1 MSHHDQSLRRIGEP
15 GGVRRRRTARLN
27 TALEDTMVRR
37 ALVGVAIAIAV
48 AGSAQANNAATFS
61 LVAASFKNAG
71 GNYDFMP
78 QMKKELDL
86 RGVPYTDR
94 QLLEIAR
101 GCEAK
106 AKSLGTRARPQ
117 TITCADDEVAFQIR
131 LID

>member
-1 MSHHDQSLRRIGEP
+1 
-15 GGVRRRRTARLN
+15 
-27 TALEDTMVRR
+27 MVRR

-61 LVAASFKNAG
+61 LVAASFKNGG

-101 GCEAK
+101 DCEAK
-106 AKSLGTRARPQ
+106 VKSLGTRARPQ
-117 TITCADDEVAFQIR
+117 TITCADDEITFQIR